1 MSAPIPMGRRQ
12 QGELLIGAS
21 QLLGGSGFNPDPGG
35 GEVTMLVLSV
45 KWRRRQS
52 TIARAT
58 LVKFFATP
66 KRFRT
71 HFIHHREPLTQTGA
85 KWRNG
90 VDCASAT

>member
-45 KWRRRQS
+45 KWRRRHFNRTLRARNHLASMPNLLAGATIWLRGKWTWNPLRQS
-52 TIARAT
+52 LISQ
-58 LVKFFATP
+58 
-66 KRFRT
+66 T
-71 HFIHHREPLTQTGA
+71 H
-85 KWRNG
+85 
-90 VDCASAT
+90 